1 MEMCRGT
8 AEVQIIPRPS
18 GVMSRKDPPA
28 QTWSHPKDIRV
39 TLGHTRLVPLLLR
52 DSVEQ
57 EEEAMGVLQEDLDLA
72 LVLIDHRTM
81 VDLMQIWEMEV
92 VVKHPVPVED
102 CTQVD
107 RDSFHQLLE
116 VLDLQLE
123 LLLEYW
129 QAVNTVEVR
138 GLLVRIM
145 GGLVDKEAMDLV
157 EDLPLLQDT
166 GHPFKEEMEDLA
178 KMVTKEILGDRLEA

>member
-1 MEMCRGT
+1 
-8 AEVQIIPRPS
+8 
-18 GVMSRKDPPA
+18 MSRKDPPA

-39 TLGHTRLVPLLLR
+39 TLGHTKLVPLLLR

-57 EEEAMGVLQEDLDLA
+57 EEEAMGVLQGDLDLA

-81 VDLMQIWEMEV
+81 VDLTQIWEMEV

-157 EDLPLLQDT
+157 EDLPLLRDT
-166 GHPFKEEMEDLA
+166 GHHFKEEMLDHQ
-178 KMVTKEILGDRLEA
+178 EILEDQVEAQGLVKVGSKEELEEH